1 MNNIDTD
8 VIIHDIVFGKFLNRL
23 LTQYSDT
30 ELSDAQLCTLYR
42 ECDTSVDI
50 AGILDHGLLEELP

>member
-23 LTQYSDT
+23 LTQYNDT
-30 ELSDAQLCTLYR
+30 ELSDAQLCTLYK

-50 AGILDHGLLEELP
+50 ADILGHATFEELP